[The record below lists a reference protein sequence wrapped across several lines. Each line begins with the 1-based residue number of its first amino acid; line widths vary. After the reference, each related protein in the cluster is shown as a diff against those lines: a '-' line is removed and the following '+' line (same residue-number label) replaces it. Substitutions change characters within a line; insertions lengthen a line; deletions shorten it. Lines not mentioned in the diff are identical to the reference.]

1 MPEET
6 KLLKVVAGIVLRG
19 RTALFAQR
27 PAGKSYA
34 GQWEFPGG
42 KAEPGECLCEALQ
55 RELMEELR
63 IRPLKFRLWK
73 AITKSYTRTRIR
85 LYFYIIPEFEG
96 TPNACEGQ
104 QIAWLLP
111 QHALDLPLLAAD
123 VPIVRALAFEIER
136 C

>member
-42 KAEPGECLCEALQ
+42 KAEPGECLCEA
-55 RELMEELR
+55 R
-63 IRPLKFRLWK
+63 
-73 AITKSYTRTRIR
+73 
-85 LYFYIIPEFEG
+85 
-96 TPNACEGQ
+96 
-104 QIAWLLP
+104 
-111 QHALDLPLLAAD
+111 
-123 VPIVRALAFEIER
+123 
-136 C
+136 